1 MKNKVLKAIL
11 WLLCMVGLTSCNAL
25 LAPEHAKDNNVRCR
39 IYDEVSKQ
47 SKSDFEEGLDLFCLV
62 AGGSLPELT
71 VAEKIQNTKMLEW
84 SLNEQMLGDTYTGY
98 FITYE
103 VQVQKR
109 NGSVT
114 YYALVDFTEFDSG
127 KWQFKVLDVDES
139 LSEIQSWLY

>member
-1 MKNKVLKAIL
+1 MKKRVLKAVL
-11 WLLCMVGLTSCNAL
+11 GLLCMVNLTACNAL
-25 LAPEHAKDNNVRCR
+25 LAPEHAEDNNVLCR
-39 IYDEVSKQ
+39 VYDKVSKL
-47 SKSDFEEGLDLFCLV
+47 SKTDIEEGLDALCLFT
-62 AGGSLPELT
+62 GGSLPELT

-84 SLNEQMLGDTYTGY
+84 SLNEQMLGDTYMGY

-103 VQVQKR
+103 VQIQKR

-139 LSEIQSWLY
+139 LSEIQSLLY

>member
-1 MKNKVLKAIL
+1 MKKRVLKAVL
-11 WLLCMVGLTSCNAL
+11 GLLCMVNLTACNAL
-25 LAPEHAKDNNVRCR
+25 LAPEHAEDNNV
-39 IYDEVSKQ
+39 SKL
-47 SKSDFEEGLDLFCLV
+47 SKTDIEEGLDALCLFT
-62 AGGSLPELT
+62 GGSLPELT

-139 LSEIQSWLY
+139 LSEIQSLLY

>member
-1 MKNKVLKAIL
+1 
-11 WLLCMVGLTSCNAL
+11 
-25 LAPEHAKDNNVRCR
+25 
-39 IYDEVSKQ
+39 
-47 SKSDFEEGLDLFCLV
+47 
-62 AGGSLPELT
+62 
-71 VAEKIQNTKMLEW
+71 MLEW
-84 SLNEQMLGDTYTGY
+84 SLNEQMLGDTYTDY